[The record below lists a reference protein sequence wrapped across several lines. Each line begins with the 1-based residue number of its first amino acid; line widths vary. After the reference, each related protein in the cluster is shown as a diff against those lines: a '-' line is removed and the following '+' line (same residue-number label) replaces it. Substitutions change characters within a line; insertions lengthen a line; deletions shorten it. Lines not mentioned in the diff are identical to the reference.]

1 MPAPQI
7 RSNFKVLVK
16 AEVVA
21 LVVEYL
27 SGIVVEHPQVSLLN
41 TPRSRC

>member
-27 SGIVVEHPQVSLLN
+27 SGIVAEHPQVSLLN
-41 TPRSRC
+41 PLR